1 MKVKVT
7 FEYELEG
14 KQREQFEDVRTE
26 EGEAAA
32 FYFLEDLVKK
42 KLKSLRLLKQ
52 STKNKTKQNNP
63 FRETE
68 QDKWGKV
75 NEIKVQDVKE
85 SLLA

>member
-52 STKNKTKQNNP
+52 STKNKTKQ
-63 FRETE
+63 
-68 QDKWGKV
+68 
-75 NEIKVQDVKE
+75 II
-85 SLLA
+85 LLEKRSKINGEKSTR